1 MPALSD
7 SGKVAL
13 ITGATGGIGQA
24 IAIQIAKQGT
34 TTVVVGRDKER
45 GEAAVADIKTR
56 SGSRSVELMLADLSS
71 QQEIRTLALDF
82 MARHARLDVLINNVG
97 GLYGKRWETAD
108 GLEGTF
114 ALNHLGPFLLTHL
127 LLPLLQRSAPARI
140 VNINSEG
147 HKAATTVDFDGLRSA
162 RWKRGFDIYAQSKL
176 ANLLFTYELAGRLN
190 AEEVTVNAVH
200 PGIVDTQLFRRFV
213 SEKTSAAGFLAK
225 AAAFVVRQVAYRSM
239 KFDSVETAAEGPVY
253 LASSSEVAGITGRY
267 FDSHKKMTTTS
278 PSSYDASLSAHVWK
292 VSAALCGL
300 IEQESEADVASVPG
314 GAVAQ
319 RGDRNA

>member
-1 MPALSD
+1 MPVLND

-108 GLEGTF
+108 GLEG
-114 ALNHLGPFLLTHL
+114 LS
-127 LLPLLQRSAPARI
+127 RSIIWAR
-140 VNINSEG
+140 
-147 HKAATTVDFDGLRSA
+147 F
-162 RWKRGFDIYAQSKL
+162 
-176 ANLLFTYELAGRLN
+176 
-190 AEEVTVNAVH
+190 
-200 PGIVDTQLFRRFV
+200 
-213 SEKTSAAGFLAK
+213 
-225 AAAFVVRQVAYRSM
+225 
-239 KFDSVETAAEGPVY
+239 
-253 LASSSEVAGITGRY
+253 
-267 FDSHKKMTTTS
+267 
-278 PSSYDASLSAHVWK
+278 
-292 VSAALCGL
+292 C
-300 IEQESEADVASVPG
+300 
-314 GAVAQ
+314 
-319 RGDRNA
+319 